1 MVLSKLAPRTDST
14 LMVVVQRLRD
24 PFAEIAA
31 DLLDMFGITVTDE
44 NDEPL
49 VQATLVG
56 GQLQL
61 SRLLG
66 GNLAT
71 AFQNLIQSLGLC
83 ECHLWTVSL
92 ALSAVLTGPMGVG
105 AGSCW
110 ISAGGIWLPLK
121 VVFGGVSLAMAAGAF
136 VVMQRFG
143 SCASETGLQRRWVIG
158 LLLCSA
164 FHSGLTL
171 MLPSV
176 CAVPGGLGEAV
187 GATAGHYL
195 KDFVIN
201 PLIITN
207 LAYLA
212 GLDSRS
218 SPIPGGLTVS
228 STAGLALIASVSCNM
243 FSHLS
248 YVARLLAP
256 PPLKTKMQH
265 QHACR
270 KGRTMRRRRLRTHIA
285 HV

>member
-1 MVLSKLAPRTDST
+1 MVLSKLAPRTDLA
-14 LMVVVQRLRD
+14 LMLVVQRLRD

-31 DLLDMFGITVTDE
+31 DILDVFGITLTDGTDE
-44 NDEPL
+44 SP

-56 GQLQL
+56 CQLQL
-61 SRLLG
+61 SQRFG
-66 GNLAT
+66 GNIAT
-71 AFQNLIQSLGLC
+71 ALQNMIQSLGLC
-83 ECHLWTVSL
+83 ESHLWAVSL
-92 ALSAVLTGPMGVG
+92 ALSAFLTGPMGVG

-110 ISAGGIWLPLK
+110 ISAGGVWLPLK

-136 VVMQRFG
+136 VVMKRFG

-171 MLPSV
+171 TLPSV
-176 CAVPGGLGEAV
+176 YAVPGGLGEAV

-212 GLDSRS
+212 GLDSRA

-228 STAGLALIASVSCNM
+228 STAGLAFIASVSCNM
-243 FSHLS
+243 FSHVNS
-248 YVARLLAP
+248 VARLLAP
-256 PPLKTKMQH
+256 PPLKAEMQH
-265 QHACR
+265 QHGCR
-270 KGRTMRRRRLRTHIA
+270 KGRATRRRRLRTQIA

>member
-1 MVLSKLAPRTDST
+1 MVLSKLAPRTDSA
-14 LMVVVQRLRD
+14 LMLVVQRLRD

-44 NDEPL
+44 IDESL
-49 VQATLVG
+49 NQATLVG
-56 GQLQL
+56 CQLQL
-61 SRLLG
+61 SQRFG
-66 GNLAT
+66 TKLAI
-71 AFQNLIQSLGLC
+71 ALRNIIQSLGLR
-83 ECHLWTVSL
+83 ECHLWTVIL

-110 ISAGGIWLPLK
+110 ISAGGVWLPLK

-164 FHSGLTL
+164 LHSGLTL
-171 MLPSV
+171 TLPSV

-212 GLDSRS
+212 GLDLRT
-218 SPIPGGLTVS
+218 SPVPGGLTVS

-243 FSHLS
+243 FSNLN

-256 PPLKTKMQH
+256 PPLKAEMQR
-265 QHACR
+265 QHGCR
-270 KGRTMRRRRLRTHIA
+270 KGRAMRRRQVRAQIA